1 MVKAK
6 KTYKGGGKMYKK
18 GGKFPDLTGDGKVTM
33 ADVLKGRGVEEKKMK
48 KGGKVT
54 ARKAKRTERQ
64 AGKEDRFAARNRMQP
79 DPRTKEQKAAAYRK
93 RRNKRLTRAM
103 MGAITGAV
111 VGGGE
116 YNVRQRKS

>member
-1 MVKAK
+1 
-6 KTYKGGGKMYKK
+6 MYKK